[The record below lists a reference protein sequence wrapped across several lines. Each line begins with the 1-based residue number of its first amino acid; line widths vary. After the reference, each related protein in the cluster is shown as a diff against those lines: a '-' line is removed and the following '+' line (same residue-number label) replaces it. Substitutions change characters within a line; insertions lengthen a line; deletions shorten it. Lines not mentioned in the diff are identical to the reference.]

1 MNSGYFPVVVSP
13 GVRPQTSD
21 IQAPFYFGGSQV
33 PNTIMTGGAI
43 YNPTGDPVIARKNE
57 EIGRRMRGEFKK
69 FSPSKTHPGDMDFTT
84 KKGDKVFHRDGHFVA
99 MPFRPYKKLGRV
111 MRK

>member
-43 YNPTGDPVIARKNE
+43 YNPTGDPVIARKNK
-57 EIGRRMRGEFKK
+57 EIGERMRGAFKGM
-69 FSPSKTHPGDMDFTT
+69 PSKTHMGDLDYTT
-84 KKGDKVFHRDGHFVA
+84 KKGDKVFHRDGHFVGL
-99 MPFRPYKKLGRV
+99 PFRPYKKMGRV

>member
-43 YNPTGDPVIARKNE
+43 YNPTGDPAI
-57 EIGRRMRGEFKK
+57 
-69 FSPSKTHPGDMDFTT
+69 T
-84 KKGDKVFHRDGHFVA
+84 KKNKVIHEKILGSLINDYNVILLFVIPEA
-99 MPFRPYKKLGRV
+99 NNCCCFR
-111 MRK
+111 